1 MSSTKKDKKVNF
13 KHKRKEH
20 VSRDEAAQR
29 LIALGQALANGGS
42 LDIGAG
48 GEKHLV
54 AVADDL
60 RWEYD
65 TKAKAEHVEIEL
77 ELRWQQVAPA
87 VAATEPETAASTTDL
102 PAPTGTPT
110 TEVRVPSA
118 ASD

>member
-1 MSSTKKDKKVNF
+1 MSSTKKDKPVNF

-29 LIALGQALANGGS
+29 LIALGQALASGGL
-42 LDIGAG
+42 LDIGAD

-54 AVADDL
+54 TVADDL

-77 ELRWQQVAPA
+77 ELRWQQAASAVAP
-87 VAATEPETAASTTDL
+87 TEAETAASTADL
-102 PAPTGTPT
+102 PAPTGSPT
-110 TEVRVPSA
+110 T
-118 ASD
+118 DT